1 MPNDAYITNPPY
13 VNLDEGK
20 LKLGIDELEKDWALN
35 LVTQTFDQYEQY
47 RAQNHDPR
55 WSVAD
60 GLYLGWLPGKV
71 WEGTTIPRSALPNQ
85 IVFDQ
90 IEAALP
96 AISQEIFVPQDE
108 WFQVETEPG
117 ASAPEARQ
125 VQEHLSYVLEHS
137 KNDYGLTAKNEIE
150 LAIKNT
156 LLYGNG
162 GIEITW
168 DSLLNRAVVE
178 WVDTRDFY
186 IDPGCP
192 IPNIDVSRAV
202 IRRKFFTVDD
212 LASRRDDPRM
222 DIPTDDELYTMSK
235 APQFARGDQTKQSQE
250 AIRGI
255 SYTPNVSDYAPNPA
269 DRKIEVLLFYSKARI
284 IWVLNRQKVIYNEP
298 NPYGFIPFCFAPC
311 YTVPG
316 RFYAQSVADVLEGD
330 QRYMEALL
338 NARLDA
344 LSLDLMPPRVYKR
357 GVLMTPSQLRWRP
370 GATYQA
376 DDAKDMALL
385 QPTNQMANVYP
396 EIGFMQDAA
405 EKRTGINST
414 TTSGT
419 PRPSNA
425 NRTATGVAAMSTGT
439 LSRLRYLV
447 ANIENYLIVPMLYKL
462 YTLVQMHTRPDQE
475 LTGLSKE
482 GNLSK
487 VSSNAFG
494 GKMRFRMLA
503 SSKMMTRE
511 KLAQVFPFLTQY
523 MVNGTF
529 MGELHKSGKTID
541 FMELFQMLQDA
552 TGTGRLYNFIRPLSP
567 EEQQA
572 MKQPPPEA
580 VADQQKT
587 QAEHQNR
594 LQLQQMKS
602 QTDLQKAQIAA
613 QPSPQELEQDKVRM
627 QMDMEREQEKIK
639 SARELAQIK
648 AQAERDKHQMA
659 MQGKQM
665 ELQGK
670 QQEVHMNL
678 QASQAQHQ
686 QEMEQMRQQGDAER
700 SQQIADH
707 SLGISQNQESHDQ
720 KMETMKQSSKV
731 SLDAQRKKA
740 QLKPKTKRT

>member
-13 VNLDEGK
+13 VNLEDGE
-20 LKLGIDELEKDWALN
+20 LKLGIDQLEKNWALN

-55 WSVAD
+55 WSIAD
-60 GLYLGWLPGKV
+60 GLYLGWLPAKV

-125 VQEHLSYVLEHS
+125 VQEHLSYILEHS

-150 LAIKNT
+150 LAVKNT

-162 GIEITW
+162 GIELYW
-168 DSLLNRAVVE
+168 DSLLNRTVVQ

-192 IPNIDVSRAV
+192 VPNIDESRSI

-212 LASRRDDPRM
+212 LASRREDPRM
-222 DIPTDDELYTMSK
+222 DIPSDDELYTMSK
-235 APQFARGDQTKQSQE
+235 SPQFARGDQTKQAQE

-284 IWVLNRQKVIYNEP
+284 IWVLNRQCVIYNEP

-396 EIGFMQDAA
+396 EIGFMQDSA

-425 NRTATGVAAMSTGT
+425 NRTATGVAAMSSGT

-447 ANIENYLIVPMLYKL
+447 SNIENYLIVPMLYKL
-462 YTLVQMHTRPDQE
+462 YTMVQMHTRPDQQ
-475 LTGLSKE
+475 LTGLSKD
-482 GNLSK
+482 GNLSQ
-487 VSSNAFG
+487 VSSNSFG

-503 SSKMMTRE
+503 SSRMMTRE
-511 KLAQVFPFLTQY
+511 KLAQVFPFLMQY

-529 MGELHKSGKTID
+529 MGELHKAGKTID
-541 FMELFQMLQDA
+541 FTELFQMLQDA
-552 TGTGRLYNFIRPLSP
+552 TGTGRLYDFVRPLSP
-567 EEQQA
+567 QEQQA
-572 MKQPPPEA
+572 MNQPPPEA

-602 QTDLQKAQIAA
+602 QTDLQKAQITS

-639 SARELAQIK
+639 SERELAQIK
-648 AQAERDKHQMA
+648 IQAERDKHQMA

-665 ELQGK
+665 ELQGR
-670 QQEVHMNL
+670 QQEVQMNL
-678 QASQAQHQ
+678 HATQAQHE
-686 QEMEQMRQQGDAER
+686 QEMQQMQQQGDIQR

-707 SLGISQNQESHDQ
+707 SLGLSQNQEAHDQ
-720 KMETMKQSSKV
+720 KMETTKQASKV
-731 SLDAQRKKA
+731 SLDVAKKKA
-740 QLKPKTKRT
+740 QLKPKSKRT